1 MLSEVEKPAELVKS
15 MATVSVTV
23 PVEMLVEEETVSVVG
38 KVAFMVFSEPD
49 LELELGLE
57 LELPELTVYTVV
69 PATRVSVVVS
79 VVFSPAGQLVT
90 VAGHL

>member
-1 MLSEVEKPAELVKS
+1 

-49 LELELGLE
+49 LDLELELE